1 MFTQPSEYIQD
12 YLSSEY
18 YYFLSPSL
26 KEHAEA
32 ILHFWCDRIGSE
44 PDVDRIES
52 TLNKAAQLNIDIEI
66 KKAVPELVKEFYTF
80 LNNSGKIPGAQE
92 WVRLVTSIEGEYN
105 NKLRDDGS
113 VRGSTYVKK
122 YTDTGRNDPCPCGSG
137 KKFKKCC
144 MGLIE

>member
-1 MFTQPSEYIQD
+1 MFTSPSECIQD

-18 YYFLSPSL
+18 FYFLSPSL
-26 KEHAEA
+26 KEHAESL
-32 ILHFWCDRIGSE
+32 LHFWCDQIGGE
-44 PDVDRIES
+44 PDYNRIENALKQ
-52 TLNKAAQLNIDIEI
+52 TALLNIDLEI

-80 LNNSGKIPGAQE
+80 LSSSGKMPGALE
-92 WVRLVTSIEGEYN
+92 WVKIVTSHEGEFG
-105 NKLRDDGS
+105 NKFRDNGS
-113 VRGSTYVKK
+113 VRGTTHVKK